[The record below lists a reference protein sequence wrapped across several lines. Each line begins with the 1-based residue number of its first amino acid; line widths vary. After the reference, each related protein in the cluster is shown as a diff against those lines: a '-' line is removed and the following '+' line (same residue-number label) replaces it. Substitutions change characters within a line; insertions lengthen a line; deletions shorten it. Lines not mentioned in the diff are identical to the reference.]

1 MTIRILIADDHGIVR
16 QGLRM
21 YLQFD
26 PELEIVGEASD
37 GREALERARALKPD
51 IVLMDLL
58 MPGMDGLEATA
69 AIRRWLPET
78 EVIALTS
85 VLDDTTIHQAIRA
98 GAIGYLLKD
107 TGSDELCRA
116 IHAAVGGQ
124 VQLSR
129 QVALRMAAERDER
142 GPGQALTERETG
154 VLRELAR
161 GASNKEIALHLG
173 IAEKTVKAHV
183 GSILSKLGVQS
194 RTQAALVAIR
204 TGLAALDK
212 EPPG

>member
-1 MTIRILIADDHGIVR
+1 MPIRILIVDDHGIVR

-26 PELEIVGEASD
+26 PELEIVGEASN
-37 GREALERARALKPD
+37 GKEALEQTSKLHPD
-51 IVLMDLL
+51 IVLMDIL
-58 MPGMDGLEATA
+58 MPEMDGLEATA
-69 AIRRWLPET
+69 AIRQSMPDT

-85 VLDDTTIHQAIRA
+85 VLDDAIIHQTIRA
-98 GAIGYLLKD
+98 GAIGYILKD

-129 QVALRMAAERDER
+129 QVALRMAAEQDEVDVV
-142 GPGQALTERETG
+142 QALTDRETD
-154 VLRELAR
+154 VLRQIAR
-161 GASNKEIALHLG
+161 GRSNKEIALDLM

-183 GSILSKLGVQS
+183 GSILKKLGVNS
-194 RTQAALVAIR
+194 RTQAALLAIR
-204 TGLAALDK
+204 SGLVKL
-212 EPPG
+212 EEESPG